1 MVLYIFEKKAFE
13 SNKLNFFQIKKFEKK
28 FGKLL
33 KKAWQ
38 IKNSMI

>member
-1 MVLYIFEKKAFE
+1 MILYVFERRAFE

-33 KKAWQ
+33 LKKLDK
-38 IKNSMI
+38 IIRI

>member
-1 MVLYIFEKKAFE
+1 MIIYVFERKVFE

-33 KKAWQ
+33 LKSLTK
-38 IKNSMI
+38 